1 MNKILYIFVRK
12 IIFSEENYKMCQI
25 KYAFI
30 TVILTLGAE
39 PGKGIFITFIIIF
52 KLKLIACM
60 IVIV

>member
-1 MNKILYIFVRK
+1 M
-12 IIFSEENYKMCQI
+12 IFSEENYKMCQI

-39 PGKGIFITFIIIF
+39 PGKGIIFTFIIIF